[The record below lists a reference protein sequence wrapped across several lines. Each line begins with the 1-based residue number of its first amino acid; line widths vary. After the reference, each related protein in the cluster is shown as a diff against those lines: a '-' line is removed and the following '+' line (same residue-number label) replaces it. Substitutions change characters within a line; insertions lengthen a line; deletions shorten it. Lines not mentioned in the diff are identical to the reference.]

1 MWSKNSLFSQVSKR
15 RVSHNLPSMI
25 ISSPPDMEQRIVS
38 ISQHLER
45 TVLSVFADSS
55 TFPNIYGLDFKRSWR
70 QNHSSNRNDHLI
82 VFPAAFPHSSVPPI
96 IHRVSSVETISW
108 QSSAR
113 FSTANNISK
122 HSWNEVIG
130 EKSMNSCVRVFR
142 LQAASIRIHGRVYH

>member
-1 MWSKNSLFSQVSKR
+1 MWSKNRLFSQVSKR

-55 TFPNIYGLDFKRSWR
+55 SSPNVYVLDFKPSWR
-70 QNHSSNRNDHLI
+70 QNHSSNRNDHLV
-82 VFPAAFPHSSVPPI
+82 VFPAAFPHSSMPPI
-96 IHRVSSVETISW
+96 IHRVPSVEMISW
-108 QSSAR
+108 QSSAK

-130 EKSMNSCVRVFR
+130 EQSMNGCVRVFR
-142 LQAASIRIHGRVYH
+142 